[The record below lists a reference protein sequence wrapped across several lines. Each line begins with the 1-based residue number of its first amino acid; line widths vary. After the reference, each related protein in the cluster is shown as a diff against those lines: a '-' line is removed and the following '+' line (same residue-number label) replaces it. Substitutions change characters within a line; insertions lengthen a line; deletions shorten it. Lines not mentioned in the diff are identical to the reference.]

1 MDCDGLT
8 YDLDALATK
17 ETLRT
22 LQKVIPSLASVP
34 PYILALIC

>member
-1 MDCDGLT
+1 MDRDGLT

-22 LQKVIPSLASVP
+22 LLKVILSFESVP
-34 PYILALIC
+34 LYILALIC